1 MSKSDQKWVILGS
14 LARARARARGD
25 KIDFVLEMPC
35 TRPCMDFPKM
45 TQNGSFRVSRG
56 PGTKVEKRG
65 QISSRFEW
73 LDDDDHRPRD
83 LNRLVPLFGTR
94 FLGVLPDF
102 IG

>member
-1 MSKSDQKWVILGS
+1 MYGFPQDDPFWVTFWTPNHRKSPYVLVQKVT
-14 LARARARARGD
+14 
-25 KIDFVLEMPC
+25 K
-35 TRPCMDFPKM
+35 
-45 TQNGSFRVSRG
+45 NGSFRVSRG